1 MPTYRSVSGSSAE
14 DLFIELF
21 SDTFGAEKAGYLY
34 SQYPF
39 SDIYQNSRFAD
50 FLIENGGRKV
60 AIEIDDEASHNPK
73 LVSQNKFYDDL
84 LKQNSMIYL
93 GWDVYRWAVRQM
105 QQQPETVKDELRVFL
120 GQHPN
125 FKEIEDYLPTQRGKS
140 LDGSKLELKEH
151 QKQALAAL
159 EEMRCNFET
168 IALLYHATGTGKTVT
183 AVMDAKR
190 FGKRTLFLAH
200 TVELVDQ
207 ATKTFR
213 ELWPRA
219 TVGRYVESM
228 KQGNAFVVCGSIQSV
243 ALNLERFK
251 PDDFGYIIV
260 DEAHHASADTYQKV
274 LSYFTPEFTLGLTAT
289 PERADDQN
297 ILDIFKN
304 TAHKLDIQTAVE
316 IGELVPV
323 RCIRIH
329 TNIDLTKVRF
339 NSVQYNI
346 RDLESK
352 IYVPERNQLIV
363 DTWLQYVKDKR
374 TVIFGLS
381 SAHVAA
387 TLAAVMVGYNVIVGQ
402 TPDGEPIRLLG
413 ESVLNGTILMILA
426 TCTISTFATQRGAH
440 NIAIKGVRENDEST
454 EHQDEHILIP
464 VSNEESVRELVTL
477 GNVLK
482 SKKNHNGFYAL
493 HAIDNKVEDSGLEK
507 RARKI
512 LETAATAA
520 AASDIY
526 LHELLRYDVNISNA
540 IASVAKEQS
549 ITDIVMGLHR
559 DKSPAIFL
567 GKITGDL
574 LGESNVTTYIYKPVQ
589 PLATIK
595 RHIVII
601 PSQAEK
607 EAGFLMWLHKI
618 GNLARNTGTKIVVY
632 APETTLKYIEPLRR
646 KQTATVETV
655 LFKDWEKLPALLR
668 ELRTDDCLWLAMSR
682 RERISYQPTMNKI
695 PAYLDQYLGRNSF
708 VLIYPVQAGD
718 PESRYL

>member
-1 MPTYRSVSGSSAE
+1 MLLFAGITLPLEDPILKFLLILVIILAAPLLLNKLKIPYLLGLIIAGAVIGPHGLNLVLRDSSIILSGTAGLLYIMFLSGLDMDMSDFRKNGTRSLVFG
-14 DLFIELF
+14 LY
-21 SDTFGAEKAGYLY
+21 TFCVPLLLGILAGYYILGFSIY
-34 SQYPF
+34 SSILLAGLFASQTLIAYPIVSKLGIARDKAVTIAVGGTVITDTLALLLLTVIVGMVTGNTDDMFWYRLGISVVLCIAFIMLLFPLIGHWFFKHCSDNISQYIF
-39 SDIYQNSRFAD
+39 
-50 FLIENGGRKV
+50 V
-60 AIEIDDEASHNPK
+60 
-73 LVSQNKFYDDL
+73 LV
-84 LKQNSMIYL
+84 M
-93 GWDVYRWAVRQM
+93 
-105 QQQPETVKDELRVFL
+105 VFL
-120 GQHPN
+120 GA
-125 FKEIEDYLPTQRGKS
+125 YLAHLAG
-140 LDGSKLELKEH
+140 LEPIIG
-151 QKQALAAL
+151 A
-159 EEMRCNFET
+159 
-168 IALLYHATGTGKTVT
+168 
-183 AVMDAKR
+183 
-190 FGKRTLFLAH
+190 FLAG
-200 TVELVDQ
+200 L
-207 ATKTFR
+207 ALNR
-213 ELWPRA
+213 LIPR
-219 TVGRYVESM
+219 TSPLMNRIEFV
-228 KQGNAFVVCGSIQSV
+228 GNA
-243 ALNLERFK
+243 
-251 PDDFGYIIV
+251 
-260 DEAHHASADTYQKV
+260 
-274 LSYFTPEFTLGLTAT
+274 
-289 PERADDQN
+289 
-297 ILDIFKN
+297 IFIPFF
-304 TAHKLDIQTAVE
+304 L
-316 IGELVPV
+316 IGVGM
-323 RCIRIH
+323 
-329 TNIDLTKVRF
+329 
-339 NSVQYNI
+339 
-346 RDLESK
+346 
-352 IYVPERNQLIV
+352 LI
-363 DTWLQYVKDKR
+363 
-374 TVIFGLS
+374 
-381 SAHVAA
+381 
-387 TLAAVMVGYNVIVGQ
+387 GYNVIVGQ
-402 TPDGEPIRLLG
+402 TPDGEPIRVLG
-413 ESVLNGTILMILA
+413 ESVPNGMILMILA

>member
-1 MPTYRSVSGSSAE
+1 MLLFAGITLPLEDPILKFLLILVIILAAPLLLNKLKIPYLLGLIIAGAVIGPHGLNLVLRDSSIILSGTAGLLYIMFLSGLDMDMSDFRKNGTRSLVFG
-14 DLFIELF
+14 LY
-21 SDTFGAEKAGYLY
+21 TFCVPLLLGILAGYYILGFSIY
-34 SQYPF
+34 SSILLAGLFASQTLIAYPIVSKLGIARDKAVTIAVGGTVITDTLALLLLTVIVGMVTGNTDDMFWYRLGISVVLCIAFIMLLFPLIGHWFFKHCSDNISQYIF
-39 SDIYQNSRFAD
+39 
-50 FLIENGGRKV
+50 V
-60 AIEIDDEASHNPK
+60 
-73 LVSQNKFYDDL
+73 LV
-84 LKQNSMIYL
+84 M
-93 GWDVYRWAVRQM
+93 
-105 QQQPETVKDELRVFL
+105 VFL
-120 GQHPN
+120 GAYLAHLAGLEPIIGAFLAGLALN
-125 FKEIEDYLPTQRGKS
+125 RLIPRTSPLMNRIEFVGNAIFIPFFLIGVGMLIDYRAFFRDWESIKVAAVMIVLITAAKYI
-140 LDGSKLELKEH
+140 
-151 QKQALAAL
+151 AAL
-159 EEMRCNFET
+159 LT
-168 IALLYHATGTGKTVT
+168 
-183 AVMDAKR
+183 
-190 FGKRTLFLAH
+190 
-200 TVELVDQ
+200 Q
-207 ATKTFR
+207 KTF
-213 ELWPRA
+213 
-219 TVGRYVESM
+219 
-228 KQGNAFVVCGSIQSV
+228 K
-243 ALNLERFK
+243 
-251 PDDFGYIIV
+251 
-260 DEAHHASADTYQKV
+260 
-274 LSYFTPEFTLGLTAT
+274 LSS
-289 PERADDQN
+289 DQ
-297 ILDIFKN
+297 
-304 TAHKLDIQTAVE
+304 
-316 IGELVPV
+316 
-323 RCIRIH
+323 
-329 TNIDLTKVRF
+329 
-339 NSVQYNI
+339 
-346 RDLESK
+346 
-352 IYVPERNQLIV
+352 
-363 DTWLQYVKDKR
+363 R

-440 NIAIKGVRENDEST
+440 NIAIKGVREND

-540 IASVAKEQS
+540 IASVVKEQS

-668 ELRTDDCLWLAMSR
+668 ELRTDDCLWLVMSR
-682 RERISYQPTMNKI
+682 RERISYQPAMNKI

>member
-1 MPTYRSVSGSSAE
+1 
-14 DLFIELF
+14 
-21 SDTFGAEKAGYLY
+21 
-34 SQYPF
+34 
-39 SDIYQNSRFAD
+39 
-50 FLIENGGRKV
+50 
-60 AIEIDDEASHNPK
+60 
-73 LVSQNKFYDDL
+73 
-84 LKQNSMIYL
+84 
-93 GWDVYRWAVRQM
+93 
-105 QQQPETVKDELRVFL
+105 
-120 GQHPN
+120 
-125 FKEIEDYLPTQRGKS
+125 
-140 LDGSKLELKEH
+140 
-151 QKQALAAL
+151 
-159 EEMRCNFET
+159 
-168 IALLYHATGTGKTVT
+168 
-183 AVMDAKR
+183 
-190 FGKRTLFLAH
+190 
-200 TVELVDQ
+200 
-207 ATKTFR
+207 
-213 ELWPRA
+213 
-219 TVGRYVESM
+219 
-228 KQGNAFVVCGSIQSV
+228 
-243 ALNLERFK
+243 
-251 PDDFGYIIV
+251 
-260 DEAHHASADTYQKV
+260 
-274 LSYFTPEFTLGLTAT
+274 
-289 PERADDQN
+289 
-297 ILDIFKN
+297 
-304 TAHKLDIQTAVE
+304 
-316 IGELVPV
+316 
-323 RCIRIH
+323 
-329 TNIDLTKVRF
+329 
-339 NSVQYNI
+339 
-346 RDLESK
+346 
-352 IYVPERNQLIV
+352 
-363 DTWLQYVKDKR
+363 
-374 TVIFGLS
+374 
-381 SAHVAA
+381 
-387 TLAAVMVGYNVIVGQ
+387 MVGYNVIVGQ

-440 NIAIKGVRENDEST
+440 NIAIKGVREND

-540 IASVAKEQS
+540 IASVVKEQS

-668 ELRTDDCLWLAMSR
+668 ELRTDDCLWLVMSR
-682 RERISYQPTMNKI
+682 RERISYQPAMNKI

>member
-1 MPTYRSVSGSSAE
+1 MIGPHGLNLVLRDSSIILSGTAGLLYIMFLSGLDMDMSDFRKNGTRSLVFG
-14 DLFIELF
+14 LY
-21 SDTFGAEKAGYLY
+21 TFCVPLLLGILAGYYILGFSIY
-34 SQYPF
+34 SSILLAGLFASQTLIAYPIVSKLGIARDKAVTIAVGGTVITDTLALLLLTVIVGMVTGNTDDMFWYRLGISVVLCIAFIMLLFPLIGHWFFKHCSDNISQYIF
-39 SDIYQNSRFAD
+39 
-50 FLIENGGRKV
+50 V
-60 AIEIDDEASHNPK
+60 
-73 LVSQNKFYDDL
+73 LV
-84 LKQNSMIYL
+84 M
-93 GWDVYRWAVRQM
+93 
-105 QQQPETVKDELRVFL
+105 VFL
-120 GQHPN
+120 GAYLAHLAGLEPIIGAFLAGLALN
-125 FKEIEDYLPTQRGKS
+125 RLIPRTSPLMNRIEFVGNAIFIPFFLIGVGMLIDYRAFFRDWESIKVAAVMIVLITAAKYI
-140 LDGSKLELKEH
+140 
-151 QKQALAAL
+151 AAL
-159 EEMRCNFET
+159 LT
-168 IALLYHATGTGKTVT
+168 
-183 AVMDAKR
+183 
-190 FGKRTLFLAH
+190 
-200 TVELVDQ
+200 Q
-207 ATKTFR
+207 KTF
-213 ELWPRA
+213 
-219 TVGRYVESM
+219 
-228 KQGNAFVVCGSIQSV
+228 K
-243 ALNLERFK
+243 
-251 PDDFGYIIV
+251 
-260 DEAHHASADTYQKV
+260 
-274 LSYFTPEFTLGLTAT
+274 LSS
-289 PERADDQN
+289 DQ
-297 ILDIFKN
+297 
-304 TAHKLDIQTAVE
+304 
-316 IGELVPV
+316 
-323 RCIRIH
+323 
-329 TNIDLTKVRF
+329 
-339 NSVQYNI
+339 
-346 RDLESK
+346 
-352 IYVPERNQLIV
+352 
-363 DTWLQYVKDKR
+363 R

-440 NIAIKGVRENDEST
+440 TSPSKGSAKRRST